1 MASTLKLEFQDD
13 IQYQFCVNK
22 FAAYYGFDGT
32 RRQKVDF
39 MQSKVI
45 AFIYAAVEAEVI
57 ARKRDTAVDDGKTET
72 ATNLDLTKIVPSE
85 TQI

>member
-13 IQYQFCVNK
+13 TQYQFCVNK

-39 MQSKVI
+39 LQAKVI
-45 AFIYAAVEAEVI
+45 SFIYDAVEAEVI
-57 ARKRDTAVDDGKTET
+57 AKKRDSAVTDGKTET
-72 ATNLDLTKIVPSE
+72 ATNLDVTKIVPSE
-85 TQI
+85 QQ